1 MIKTVILFFSI
12 FVINCA
18 DQLTVHIIPHT
29 HDDVGWLYTME
40 DYYYGTNGSD
50 RSVRRILNNMVNS
63 LTEDKN
69 RTFIYVEIAFFEKWW
84 NEIDESIKEIVKGF
98 VKEGRL
104 EFINGAYSMH
114 DEAASYYQ
122 HSIDNMRL
130 GLLFL
135 KREFNITPD
144 IAWSIDPFGHSASN
158 VKIFIK

>member
-1 MIKTVILFFSI
+1 MLKGLVLFFSI
-12 FVINCA
+12 FLAKCL
-18 DQLTVHIIPHT
+18 DPLTIHIIPHT

-40 DYYYGTNGSD
+40 DYYYGTNGSE
-50 RSVRRILNNMVNS
+50 RSVKSILNNMVNA

-84 NEIDESIKEIVKGF
+84 NEIDAETKEKVKGF
-98 VKEGRL
+98 VQEGRL

-122 HSIDNMRL
+122 HAIDNMRI

-135 KREFNITPD
+135 KRELNVTPD

-158 VKIFIK
+158 VIINY